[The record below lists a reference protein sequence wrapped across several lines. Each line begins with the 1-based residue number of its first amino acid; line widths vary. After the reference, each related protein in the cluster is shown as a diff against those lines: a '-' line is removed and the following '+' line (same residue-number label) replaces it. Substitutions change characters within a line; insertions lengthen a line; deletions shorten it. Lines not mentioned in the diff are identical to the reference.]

1 VKRALVL
8 ACALLVV
15 AAAPSAWASGACG
28 SHPWCNRNL
37 LPDARAGLLLA
48 AMTSSEKISLLAGDN
63 LNGVVGG
70 ENLHTGTG
78 DGVARL
84 GIPSVNYTDGPVG
97 PRQGPVT
104 ALPVPMALGATWDPG
119 LARVYGS
126 VVGNEARLKGND
138 AVFGP
143 TVDIVRTP
151 RAGRTYED
159 YGEDPLL
166 SSDIAVAWIRGAQSQ
181 GVMATIK
188 HFALNNQE
196 GYSPLAQ
203 QSAPGQLLGPAPT
216 EGSRLLVNARVSERA
231 LHEIYLPMFEA
242 AVRRGRVALVMC
254 AYNRVNGTYACENHE
269 LLTDILRR
277 QWGFQG
283 YVMADYGAVHHAGTS
298 LAAGLDFEPWPGVL
312 YGPAQVNLALAS
324 GQATMAEVNQHVRRI
339 LRTMFAFGLFDRAPY
354 TNVDTTIAHGAH
366 ARDAQRIEESA
377 ITLLRNRGS
386 ILPLRASRLRQV
398 AIIGADANRFV
409 TGGGSGNITPYKFVS
424 ALAGITARLGP
435 RVRVTYDDGSNV
447 ARAAADARAADT
459 AIVFAGDYDTEG
471 VDRNCLTLECPQ
483 QGDQDGLI
491 RSVSAAQRRTV
502 VVLETGGP
510 VLTPWRAQVPGL
522 LEAWYPGGMAGP
534 AIARVLFGD
543 VDPGGRL
550 PATFPQSETQL
561 PTAGDPQAYPG
572 VNEQVTYK
580 EGLLVGYRWYDAK
593 HLTPAYPFGFG
604 LSYTSFSIDRLRVSG
619 VRRFPLSARVSF
631 RVRNRGRRA
640 GTAVPELYL
649 KVPVAGEPPRRL
661 GAFTRVTLGAGRSRT
676 VTVMLDPASFAV
688 WNVAARAWDVRPGC
702 YGFELGQSS
711 REIDRRATVSLR
723 GARCRGAAARLP

>member
-1 VKRALVL
+1 MRRALLILGSLLLL
-8 ACALLVV
+8 AG
-15 AAAPSAWASGACG
+15 APSASASGPCG
-28 SHPWCNRNL
+28 SHAWCNRAL
-37 LPDARAGLLLA
+37 GPDARAALLLS
-48 AMTSSEKISLLAGDN
+48 AMSAGERISLLGGDN
-63 LNGVVGG
+63 VAGVVGG
-70 ENLHTGTG
+70 ENAHTGTG
-78 DGVARL
+78 DGVPRL
-84 GIPSVNYTDGPVG
+84 GIPTVNYTDGPLG

-104 ALPVPMALGATWDPG
+104 ALPAPMALAATWNPSLG
-119 LARVYGS
+119 RLYGS

-151 RAGRTYED
+151 LAGRTYED

-166 SSDIAVAWIRGAQSQ
+166 SSDMAVGWIQGAQSQ

-203 QSAPGQLLGPAPT
+203 QTTPGQLLGPTPT
-216 EGSRLLVNARVSERA
+216 EGNRALVNARVSERA

-242 AVRRGRVALVMC
+242 AVRRAHVALVMC
-254 AYNRVNGTYACENHE
+254 AYNRVNGTYACENRA

-277 QWGFQG
+277 QWGFAG
-283 YVMADYGAVHHAGTS
+283 AVVADYGAVHGTAAS
-298 LAAGLDFEPWPGVL
+298 LSAGLDFEPWPGAK
-312 YGPAQVNLALAS
+312 YGPAQVNLALS
-324 GQATMAEVNQHVRRI
+324 TGQATMAQVDQHVRRI

-354 TNVDTTIAHGAH
+354 TNVDTTIAHQAH

-377 ITLLRNRGS
+377 ITLLRNHGG
-386 ILPLRASRLRQV
+386 ILPLRAARLHRL
-398 AIIGADANRFV
+398 AIIGAYAKRFV
-409 TGGGSGNITPYKFVS
+409 TGGGSGNITPYSFIS
-424 ALAGITARLGP
+424 PLAGITARLGP
-435 RVRVTYDDGSNV
+435 GVRITYDDGSNP
-447 ARAAADARAADT
+447 AQAAADARAADT

-471 VDRNCLTLECPQ
+471 VDRNCMTLECPQ

-491 RSVSAAQRRTV
+491 RTVSAAQHRTV

-510 VLTPWRAQVPGL
+510 VLTPWRTQVAGL

-534 AIARVLFGD
+534 AIARVVFGD

-572 VNEQVTYK
+572 VNEQVNYR
-580 EGLLVGYRWYDAK
+580 EGLFVGYRWYDARD
-593 HLTPAYPFGFG
+593 LTPAYPFGFG
-604 LSYTSFSIDRLRVSG
+604 LSYTRFAIDRLRVSS
-619 VRRFPLSARVSF
+619 VPRSPLSARVSF

-640 GTAVPELYL
+640 GTAAPELYL
-649 KVPVAGEPPRRL
+649 KVPVNGEPPRRL

-676 VTVMLDPASFAV
+676 VTLTLDPASFAV
-688 WNVAARAWDVRPGC
+688 WNVVRHASDMRPGC
-702 YGFELGQSS
+702 YGLTLGQSS
-711 REIDRRATVSLR
+711 REIDQQATVSLR
-723 GARCRGAAARLP
+723 GARCHGALARLP